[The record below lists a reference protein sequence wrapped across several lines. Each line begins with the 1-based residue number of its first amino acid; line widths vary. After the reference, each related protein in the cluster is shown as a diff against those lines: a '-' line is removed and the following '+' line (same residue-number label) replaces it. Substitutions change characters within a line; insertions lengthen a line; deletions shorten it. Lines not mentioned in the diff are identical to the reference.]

1 MADKEQDHSVQLQ
14 EYAQLLDIK
23 AARIKKLESQL
34 KDIAYGTRQ
43 VKADTKRFEY
53 GSEELEESV
62 ELERGQNLL
71 QFHVSQVCT
80 VRSEYIQYGSL

>member
-1 MADKEQDHSVQLQ
+1 MADKEQDHSAQLQ

-43 VKADTKRFEY
+43 VKVDTKRFEY

-71 QFHVSQVCT
+71 QFHVAQVCT
-80 VRSEYIQYGSL
+80 